1 MVWRR
6 DFSLRGAK
14 DEGFGQVVAWDVD
27 LLSGYPSRFVGPRW
41 REIAPFGAISSFVP
55 AVFSEIRRGG
65 YDAVWVDGHV
75 AAANFMA
82 VAAAKAVGAP
92 VLMRSETHLGLRR
105 SRLKGALRKPALSAL
120 YALCDGF
127 LAIGSQSGLLCC
139 DGRSVP
145 GATQIPLWETLPVFF
160 RNAAEPIR
168 VWLQSPDVIEICANR
183 PREM

>member
-14 DEGFGQVVAWDVD
+14 DESFGQVVAWDVD

-127 LAIGSQSGLLCC
+127 LAIGSANRDFYVAMGVPSPVRPRYRFGRLCQCSSGT
-139 DGRSVP
+139 R
-145 GATQIPLWETLPVFF
+145 
-160 RNAAEPIR
+160 
-168 VWLQSPDVIEICANR
+168 QSPFGSGYKALT
-183 PREM
+183 